1 MKKKFLA
8 VVSGLVMAVT
18 SLISCGGGS
27 GAGFVPNENSEDKDK
42 VVLSVQNYYGG
53 YGDEWL
59 RQVIAQFEKDYAD
72 FELDGKKGV
81 VVKIKNT
88 KEFGDDLL
96 DAIQGSSEEVFFT
109 EGTNYYNYVGSE
121 KFANITDLVT
131 TPLTEHGE
139 TKTIEDKMS
148 ADVKNFFNVDG
159 KYYAIPFTEAY
170 YGVQYDIDMFKR
182 YKFYL
187 KGDQNGRAYQE
198 DGKYVFAILNT
209 DVKSYGPN
217 GKTGVI
223 DGVDYS
229 VDDGLPATYEEF
241 YALCA
246 KMKSNNPSITPFLW
260 SGFSGYAEMLL
271 TSLYADYEGVDNIKL
286 NFSISGTADNIVD
299 RIEDGMAVLKSVDIK
314 PNNGATL
321 YKQAGRYYA
330 LEFLYNIIT
339 NGYVSSLSFSPSESH
354 TMAQSDFIY
363 GSYKEVQNKERIA
376 MLVEGSWW
384 NNEAKDVFT
393 SMATLRGDEALQ
405 QNRNFGY
412 MPLPKVSKDQIGE
425 DQTRLLQN
433 DTAIFINGNI
443 QSNEKLQLCKD
454 FVRYVCSDKWLI
466 NFNVTTN
473 SSLLYN
479 YELSDADYNKLSTYG
494 KSLYAFRSSN
504 NLVYPKSK
512 APIYLSNPTYFSAN
526 HDFWKSTIPNGTYNS
541 PVDLFKDNT
550 CSFVDYFNGI
560 YTFRDSAW
568 ERQFS
573 SFFED

>member
-1 MKKKFLA
+1 MKKKILA
-8 VVSGLVMAVT
+8 VVSSLVLAFTTLV
-18 SLISCGGGS
+18 SCGGGK
-27 GAGFVPNENSEDKDK
+27 GAGFIPAENPEDKDK
-42 VVLSVQNYYGG
+42 VVLRVQNYFGG

-59 RQVIAQFEKDYAD
+59 RQVIAQFEKDYAN

-88 KEFGDDLL
+88 KDFGNNILQT
-96 DAIQGSSEEVFFT
+96 IQGSSEEVFFT
-109 EGTNYYNYVGSE
+109 EETDYYDYLGSD
-121 KFANITDLVT
+121 KFADITDLVT

-139 TKTIEDKMS
+139 TKSIEDKL
-148 ADVKNFFNVDG
+148 ATDVKDFFNVDG

-170 YGVQYDIDMFKR
+170 YGVQYDIDMFKK

-187 KGDQNGRAYQE
+187 KGDENGRAYQE
-198 DGKYVFAILNT
+198 GGKYVFATLAT
-209 DVKSYGPN
+209 DIKSYGPN

-223 DGVDYS
+223 GGVDYS
-229 VDDGLPATYEEF
+229 ADDGLPATYDEF

-246 KMKSNNPSITPFLW
+246 KMKSNNPSITPFIW
-260 SGFSGYAEMLL
+260 SGLTGYAEMLL

-314 PNNGATL
+314 ANNGATL

-339 NGYVSSLSFSPSESH
+339 RGYVSKLSFSPSESH
-354 TMAQSDFIY
+354 TMAQSDYIY

-384 NNEAKDVFT
+384 NNEAKEVFT

-405 QNRNFGY
+405 KNRNFGY
-412 MPLPKVSKDQIGE
+412 MPLPKATEDKIGE
-425 DQTRLLQN
+425 AQTRLLQN

-443 QSNEKLQLCKD
+443 KSEKKLQLCKD
-454 FVRYVCSDKWLI
+454 FVRYVCSDKWLA

-473 SSLLYN
+473 SSLLYD
-479 YELSDADYNKLSTYG
+479 YELSDADYQKLSTYG
-494 KSLYAFRSSN
+494 KSLYDFRSSN
-504 NLVYPKSK
+504 NIVYSRSK
-512 APIYLSNPTYFSAN
+512 APIYLSNPSFFSAT
-526 HDFWKSTIPNGTYNS
+526 HDFWKSTVTKGTYNS

-550 CSFVDYFNGI
+550 CSFVEYFNGI
-560 YTFRDSAW
+560 YEFRNGVWD
-568 ERQFS
+568 RQFS